1 MLPLKVER
9 RAACCTRSGHNP
21 AGNGLTPFL
30 SFHSELSVHPT
41 WPEDQLGNCHF
52 LKHLF
57 FSPTKTES
65 YILSLKKKILVWLQ
79 SELCDDCPAGGI
91 LEYGVSISIVVT
103 THMSDNIY
111 IKDQLSYSHP
121 NFQTLSSLHS
131 QQVQAAELGL
141 VLRALC
147 LVLSQG

>member
-1 MLPLKVER
+1 MSILPGQ
-9 RAACCTRSGHNP
+9 RASWETV
-21 AGNGLTPFL
+21 T
-30 SFHSELSVHPT
+30 
-41 WPEDQLGNCHF
+41 F

-57 FSPTKTES
+57 FSPTKTKC
-65 YILSLKKKILVWLQ
+65 YILSLKKKKILVWLQ

-91 LEYGVSISIVVT
+91 LEHRVSISIVVT

-121 NFQTLSSLHS
+121 NFQTPSSLHS

-147 LVLSQG
+147 LALSQGWGELLLLEGLSHLPSPHPTSCLASVP